1 MHHIIAPSAPLHVPD
16 RSVRQFD
23 RLLVDGVWCEAE
35 LRHEYD
41 DQATGK
47 RGPFWIEELRTIQ
60 VAAFDLNEYA
70 EARRGFTTDEWI
82 ALLIRTIGRSLS
94 VWRSGAR

>member
-1 MHHIIAPSAPLHVPD
+1 M
-16 RSVRQFD
+16 RQFD